1 MEYIF
6 WGHNIP
12 LAAHLRETLQC
23 KIIECI
29 TFQQIKSCL
38 SSIEYIDFC
47 VFMERSDMATDIP
60 TIAQLHKLYPTLYI
74 ILISET
80 LSKEEKIP
88 YLRAGTDCMISKNTS
103 KDDLQKL
110 FSVIID
116 FKEKE
121 KARKD
126 NQISSLTEFR
136 LPLWKRTFD
145 ILASGS
151 AILCLSP
158 ILILTA
164 LAIRTESN
172 GKIVYKSKRVGSNYK
187 IFDFYKFRSM
197 YSDADKRLAEY
208 QQLNQ
213 YTKNIAEE
221 EFKDSSS
228 AAEISQQSCSSEQK
242 QEQEQDILLFSDNL
256 STSENNYLK
265 TKRTERSNAFF
276 KLENDPRITRVGHF
290 IRKYSIDE
298 LPLIVTFSIISILC
312 IIGSALLSFKFKND
326 LKKSSKFIKE
336 SLIVYSDDKTL
347 LKIEKDNFNNELGRI
362 EKTIDESIHNA
373 AYSEIN
379 LYYNHYNSSTSF
391 EFKKLNLFPLKF
403 EGEYYS
409 NKDFVI
415 ETDIT
420 SMIYSLLTFYIM
432 YQLRM
437 CECISRAAENTIRNQ
452 ITREAID
459 KIKDRHRMRML
470 IKCLYDDRIHDLL
483 QDSLS
488 EFYKMKTIS
497 ARVAIELNPNNML

>member
-228 AAEISQQSCSSEQK
+228 AAEISQRSCSSKQK

-298 LPLIVTFSIISILC
+298 LPQLFNILK
-312 IIGSALLSFKFKND
+312 GDMSVVGNRPLP
-326 LKKSSKFIKE
+326 
-336 SLIVYSDDKTL
+336 
-347 LKIEKDNFNNELGRI
+347 
-362 EKTIDESIHNA
+362 
-373 AYSEIN
+373 
-379 LYYNHYNSSTSF
+379 LY
-391 EFKKLNLFPLKF
+391 EA
-403 EGEYYS
+403 E
-409 NKDFVI
+409 
-415 ETDIT
+415 
-420 SMIYSLLTFYIM
+420 LLTSDEYVQRFM
-432 YQLRM
+432 GPAGLTGLWQVEKRGGAGKMSAEERKQLDIKYAKEFSFRM
-437 CECISRAAENTIRNQ
+437 DMRII
-452 ITREAID
+452 
-459 KIKDRHRMRML
+459 IKTFTAFIQKED
-470 IKCLYDDRIHDLL
+470 
-483 QDSLS
+483 
-488 EFYKMKTIS
+488 
-497 ARVAIELNPNNML
+497 V

>member
-164 LAIRTESN
+164 LAIRTERN

-221 EFKDSSS
+221 ESLNSSS

-298 LPLIVTFSIISILC
+298 LPQLFNILK
-312 IIGSALLSFKFKND
+312 GDMSVVGNRPLP
-326 LKKSSKFIKE
+326 
-336 SLIVYSDDKTL
+336 
-347 LKIEKDNFNNELGRI
+347 
-362 EKTIDESIHNA
+362 
-373 AYSEIN
+373 
-379 LYYNHYNSSTSF
+379 LY
-391 EFKKLNLFPLKF
+391 EA
-403 EGEYYS
+403 E
-409 NKDFVI
+409 
-415 ETDIT
+415 
-420 SMIYSLLTFYIM
+420 LLTSDEYVQRFM
-432 YQLRM
+432 GPAGLTGLWQVEKRGGAGKMSAEERKQLDIKYAKEFSFRM
-437 CECISRAAENTIRNQ
+437 DMRII
-452 ITREAID
+452 
-459 KIKDRHRMRML
+459 IKTFTAFIQKED
-470 IKCLYDDRIHDLL
+470 
-483 QDSLS
+483 
-488 EFYKMKTIS
+488 
-497 ARVAIELNPNNML
+497 V

>member
-1 MEYIF
+1 
-6 WGHNIP
+6 
-12 LAAHLRETLQC
+12 
-23 KIIECI
+23 
-29 TFQQIKSCL
+29 
-38 SSIEYIDFC
+38 
-47 VFMERSDMATDIP
+47 
-60 TIAQLHKLYPTLYI
+60 
-74 ILISET
+74 
-80 LSKEEKIP
+80 
-88 YLRAGTDCMISKNTS
+88 MISKNTS

-197 YSDADKRLAEY
+197 YSDADKRLTEY

-228 AAEISQQSCSSEQK
+228 AAEISQRSCSSEQK

-298 LPLIVTFSIISILC
+298 LPQLFNILK
-312 IIGSALLSFKFKND
+312 GDMSVVGNRPLPLYEAELLTSDEYVQRFMGPAGLTGLWQVEKC
-326 LKKSSKFIKE
+326 LPKSG
-336 SLIVYSDDKTL
+336 
-347 LKIEKDNFNNELGRI
+347 NNWI
-362 EKTIDESIHNA
+362 
-373 AYSEIN
+373 
-379 LYYNHYNSSTSF
+379 SSTQKSF
-391 EFKKLNLFPLKF
+391 
-403 EGEYYS
+403 
-409 NKDFVI
+409 
-415 ETDIT
+415 
-420 SMIYSLLTFYIM
+420 
-432 YQLRM
+432 
-437 CECISRAAENTIRNQ
+437 
-452 ITREAID
+452 
-459 KIKDRHRMRML
+459 
-470 IKCLYDDRIHDLL
+470 
-483 QDSLS
+483 LS
-488 EFYKMKTIS
+488 VWI
-497 ARVAIELNPNNML
+497 

>member
-47 VFMERSDMATDIP
+47 VFMERSNMATDIP

-213 YTKNIAEE
+213 YTKNITEE

-298 LPLIVTFSIISILC
+298 LPQLFNILK
-312 IIGSALLSFKFKND
+312 GDMSVVGNRPLP
-326 LKKSSKFIKE
+326 
-336 SLIVYSDDKTL
+336 
-347 LKIEKDNFNNELGRI
+347 
-362 EKTIDESIHNA
+362 
-373 AYSEIN
+373 
-379 LYYNHYNSSTSF
+379 LY
-391 EFKKLNLFPLKF
+391 EA
-403 EGEYYS
+403 E
-409 NKDFVI
+409 
-415 ETDIT
+415 
-420 SMIYSLLTFYIM
+420 LLTSDEYVQRFM
-432 YQLRM
+432 GPAGLTGLWQVEKRGGAGKMSAEERKQL
-437 CECISRAAENTIRNQ
+437 
-452 ITREAID
+452 D
-459 KIKDRHRMRML
+459 IKYAKEFSFGMDMRII
-470 IKCLYDDRIHDLL
+470 IKTFTAFIQKED
-483 QDSLS
+483 
-488 EFYKMKTIS
+488 
-497 ARVAIELNPNNML
+497 V

>member
-242 QEQEQDILLFSDNL
+242 QEQDILLFSDNL
-256 STSENNYLK
+256 STSEINYLK

-276 KLENDPRITRVGHF
+276 KLENDPQITRVGHF

-298 LPLIVTFSIISILC
+298 LPQLFNILK
-312 IIGSALLSFKFKND
+312 GDMSVVGNRPLP
-326 LKKSSKFIKE
+326 
-336 SLIVYSDDKTL
+336 
-347 LKIEKDNFNNELGRI
+347 
-362 EKTIDESIHNA
+362 
-373 AYSEIN
+373 
-379 LYYNHYNSSTSF
+379 LY
-391 EFKKLNLFPLKF
+391 EA
-403 EGEYYS
+403 E
-409 NKDFVI
+409 
-415 ETDIT
+415 
-420 SMIYSLLTFYIM
+420 LLTSDEYVQRFM
-432 YQLRM
+432 GPAGLTGLWQVEKRGGAGKMSAEERKQLDIKYAKEFSFGMDMR
-437 CECISRAAENTIRNQ
+437 IIIRTFTAFIQKEN
-452 ITREAID
+452 
-459 KIKDRHRMRML
+459 
-470 IKCLYDDRIHDLL
+470 
-483 QDSLS
+483 
-488 EFYKMKTIS
+488 
-497 ARVAIELNPNNML
+497 V